1 MRNTEKEDTPGGVK
15 NEAAPKPNKSADTV
29 KEYGI
34 AEIPGSAEE
43 PVYIINIIGEIEGH
57 TMLPPQS
64 KATKYEH
71 IIPQLESIEQSK
83 TIKGFVMVMH
93 TMGGDVEA
101 GLAISEMVRGM
112 RKPSVSLVLGGGH
125 SIGIPLAVSSDFSF
139 ISPTSTMTV
148 HPIRMNGLV
157 IGVYQTFEYFEKMQ
171 ERLTNFVCDNSKI
184 NKEDFEKLMLNKN
197 ELTTDIGTI
206 LIGRQAVDIGLIDA
220 IGGIKDAIEKINQ
233 MIQNT

>member
-1 MRNTEKEDTPGGVK
+1 MQNKDKEDRQDQNK
-15 NEAAPKPNKSADTV
+15 NQDAPKPAKSGDPI
-29 KEYGI
+29 KEYGSSDI
-34 AEIPGSAEE
+34 AETSDQ
-43 PVYIINIIGEIEGH
+43 PVYMLNIIGEIEGH
-57 TMLPPQS
+57 MMLPPTS

-83 TIKGFVMVMH
+83 TIKGFILVMH

-112 RKPSVSLVLGGGH
+112 SKPSVSLVLGGGH
-125 SIGIPLAVSSDFSF
+125 SIGIPLAVSSDYSF

-157 IGVYQTFEYFEKMQ
+157 IGVYQTFEYFQKMQ

-184 NKEDFEKLMLNKN
+184 AREDFEKLMLNKN

-206 LIGRQAVDIGLIDA
+206 LIGKQAVDIGLIDSL
-220 IGGIKDAIEKINQ
+220 GGIGDASAK
-233 MIQNT
+233 